1 MMKQKKET
9 GDSVMDHIRNEYH
22 LKSSTGITDLF
33 VQSVVPAEESAV
45 VGVLEIVH
53 GMAEHTDRYLE
64 AAGYL
69 CDRGFAVYMHEHA
82 GHGRSVAKDEDLG
95 YFGEKDGNERL
106 VDDVKSVAQLAK
118 SKHPGKKL
126 VVWGHSMGSFIARRF
141 AAKYPG
147 VADGFIFCG
156 TSGANPAAALG
167 ALIADTIGK
176 VKGGHYRSPF
186 INNLAFGSY
195 NKKFNG
201 STGFEWL
208 SVNEENVRKYV
219 ADDKCGYLF
228 TAYGYRDLFRL
239 LGSVSGKDWYE
250 AVPKNLPIYLI
261 AGSMDPVGNYGK
273 GVTEVRDKL
282 VQSGH
287 TDVTMK
293 LYDGLRHEIHNE
305 DCRFDV
311 YADIAAFAEKVVK

>member
-1 MMKQKKET
+1 
-9 GDSVMDHIRNEYH
+9 MDHIHNEYR
-22 LKSSTGITDLF
+22 LKSVTGVAELY
-33 VQSVVPAEESAV
+33 VQSVVPADECAV
-45 VGVLEIVH
+45 IGVLQIVH

-64 AAGYL
+64 VANYL

-82 GHGRSVAKDEDLG
+82 GHGRSIEKDEDLG
-95 YFGEKDGNERL
+95 YFGENDGNERII
-106 VDDVKSVAQLAK
+106 DDVKSVAQMAK
-118 SKHPGKKL
+118 SKHPDKKL
-126 VVWGHSMGSFIARRF
+126 VIWGHSMGSFVARRF

-167 ALIADTIGK
+167 AMIADMIGK
-176 VKGGHYRSPF
+176 VKGSHYRSPF

-208 SVNEENVRKYV
+208 SVDEDNVKKYV
-219 ADDKCGYLF
+219 ADDKCGYMF

-250 AVPKNLPIYLI
+250 AVPKKVPIYLI
-261 AGSMDPVGNYGK
+261 SGEMDPVGNYGK
-273 GVTEVRDKL
+273 GVTEVYNKL
-282 VQSGH
+282 KESGH
-287 TDVTMK
+287 TDVAIK
-293 LYDGLRHEIHNE
+293 LYPGLRHEIHNE
-305 DCRFDV
+305 TCRLDV
-311 YADIAAFAEKVVK
+311 YKDIADFAEKVVRAD